1 MIAELGHFALILALC
16 LACAQAFIPLAGT
29 LSHKSLWIATARPL
43 SCGQF
48 VFVAISFAC
57 LVTAFLQDD
66 FSLAY
71 VANNSNSLLPYY
83 YKVSAVWGAHEGSLL
98 LWVLILAGWTLA
110 VAMFSRSLP
119 ADMVARVLSVMGM
132 ISVGFYLFMLLT
144 SNPFERLLPFPPMDG
159 KDLNPL
165 LQDIGLIIHPP
176 MLYMG
181 YVGFSVAFAFAVAAL
196 MAGRM
201 DSAWARWT
209 RPWTNAAWSFLT
221 VGIFLGSWWAY
232 YELGWGGWW
241 FWDPVENASLMP
253 WLAGTALIH
262 SLAVAEKRGLFRS
275 WTLLLA
281 ILAFS
286 LSLLGTFLVRSGVL
300 TSVHAF
306 ATDPTRGVFILAFLG
321 VVIGGS
327 LLLFALRSSTL
338 GATASFNW
346 LSREAGLLLNNVLL
360 VVALAMVLLGTL
372 YPLLAD
378 VLGWGKISVG
388 PPYFNFFFVPLGL
401 LLMLAMGIGANLQ
414 WKRQGS
420 GRLFSLLK
428 APLLLSPALAV
439 LWLLAAGWS
448 LKIASLLGLSAALW
462 LTLLTLQD
470 VWQKTSHSRGRR
482 VALGRLNKSYWGM
495 VTAHLGIAVLAIGIT
510 LTSNYSDQRD
520 VRLVAGE
527 HIEVAGYSF
536 AFHSVEQIR
545 GPNYIAQRGR
555 FDVFAVSEDDG
566 QGAELKSER
575 EPFTR
580 LWPEK
585 RRYLATGNTMT
596 EADIDGG
603 LFRDLYVALGEPLGD
618 GAWSVRV
625 YVKPYIRW
633 IWLGALMIA
642 LGGVIAAFDKR
653 YRKARLSVKQS
664 ANTVSSE
671 ASSALALAKKES

>member
-16 LACAQAFIPLAGT
+16 LAFVQALVPLAGT
-29 LSHKSLWIATARPL
+29 IVNKPLWIATARPL

-48 VFVAISFAC
+48 VFVAMSFAC
-57 LVTAFLQDD
+57 LVTVFLQDD
-66 FSLAY
+66 FSVAY
-71 VANNSNSLLPYY
+71 VANNSNSLLPDY

-110 VAMFSRSLP
+110 VAMFSRTLP

-132 ISVGFYLFMLLT
+132 IAVGFYLFMLLT

-165 LQDIGLIIHPP
+165 LQDVGLIIHPP

-196 MAGRM
+196 LAGRM

-253 WLAGTALIH
+253 WLAGTALMH
-262 SLAVAEKRGLFRS
+262 SLAVSEKRGLFRS

-327 LLLFALRSSTL
+327 LLLFALRSSSL

-360 VVALAMVLLGTL
+360 VVMLAMILLGTL
-372 YPLLAD
+372 YPLVAD

-401 LLMLAMGIGANLQ
+401 LLVLAMGVGANLQ
-414 WKRQGS
+414 WKRQATG
-420 GRLFSLLK
+420 SLLSLSK
-428 APLLLSPALAV
+428 APLLISPVLAV
-439 LWLLAAGWS
+439 LWLLLAGWS

-462 LTLLTLQD
+462 LTLFTLQD
-470 VWQKTSHSRGRR
+470 VWKKSEHSRGRR
-482 VALGRLNKSYWGM
+482 AGLSRLKLSYWGM
-495 VTAHLGIAVLAIGIT
+495 VIAHLGIAVLAIGIT

-527 HIEVAGYSF
+527 RIEVAGYSF
-536 AFHSVEQIR
+536 LFRGIEQIR
-545 GPNYIAQRGR
+545 GPNYVSQQGS
-555 FDVFAVSEDDG
+555 FDVFTIVNGVDDKPVTTL
-566 QGAELKSER
+566 Q
-575 EPFTR
+575 
-580 LWPEK
+580 PEK
-585 RRYLATGNTMT
+585 RRYLATGNMMT
-596 EADIDGG
+596 EADINGG

-625 YVKPYIRW
+625 YVKPFIFW
-633 IWLGALMIA
+633 IWLGAMMIA
-642 LGGVIAAFDKR
+642 LGGVIAVLDKR
-653 YRKARLSVKQS
+653 YRKAPVNQTRENVKQPAVAQQS
-664 ANTVSSE
+664 DPKP
-671 ASSALALAKKES
+671 ALAHAKKGS

>member
-1 MIAELGHFALILALC
+1 MIAEIGHFALILALG
-16 LACAQAFIPLAGT
+16 LAFAQALIPLAGT
-29 LSHKSLWIATARPL
+29 VANKPLWIATARPL

-57 LVTAFLQDD
+57 LVTVFLQDD
-66 FSLAY
+66 FSVAY

-110 VAMFSRSLP
+110 VAMFSRTLP
-119 ADMVARVLSVMGM
+119 SDMVALVLSVMGM
-132 ISVGFYLFMLLT
+132 IAVGFYLFMLLT
-144 SNPFERLLPFPPMDG
+144 SNPFERLLPFPPQDG

-165 LQDIGLIIHPP
+165 LQDVGLIIHPP

-196 MAGRM
+196 LAGRM

-253 WLAGTALIH
+253 WLAGTALMH
-262 SLAVAEKRGLFRS
+262 SLAVSEKRGLFRS

-327 LLLFALRSSTL
+327 LLLFALRSSSL
-338 GATASFNW
+338 GATANFNW

-360 VVALAMVLLGTL
+360 VVMLAMILLGTL
-372 YPLLAD
+372 YPLVAD

-401 LLMLAMGIGANLQ
+401 LLVLAMGVGASLQ
-414 WKRQGS
+414 WKRQATGS
-420 GRLFSLLK
+420 LRSLLK
-428 APLLLSPALAV
+428 APILISPVLAV
-439 LWLLAAGWS
+439 LWLLLAGWS
-448 LKIASLLGLSAALW
+448 LKIASLLGLTAALW
-462 LTLLTLQD
+462 LILFTLQD
-470 VWQKTSHSRGRR
+470 VWKKSEHSRGRR
-482 VALGRLNKSYWGM
+482 SGLGRLKPSYWGM

-527 HIEVAGYSF
+527 RIQVVGYDFLFKGIEQV
-536 AFHSVEQIR
+536 R
-545 GPNYIAQRGR
+545 GPNYIAQQGS
-555 FDVFAVSEDDG
+555 FDVFTTTDG
-566 QGAELKSER
+566 VDGKPFATLK
-575 EPFTR
+575 
-580 LWPEK
+580 PEK
-585 RRYLATGNTMT
+585 RRYLATGNIMT

-625 YVKPYIRW
+625 YVKPFIRW
-633 IWLGALMIA
+633 IWLGAFMIA
-642 LGGVIAAFDKR
+642 LGGVIAVFDKR
-653 YRKARLSVKQS
+653 YRKTRVDVKQPAVAQQS
-664 ANTVSSE
+664 DPGPD
-671 ASSALALAKKES
+671 LAHAKKES

>member
-16 LACAQAFIPLAGT
+16 LAFAQALIPLAGT
-29 LSHKSLWIATARPL
+29 IAHKPLWMATARPL
-43 SCGQF
+43 STGQF

-57 LVTAFLQDD
+57 LVTVFLQDD
-66 FSLAY
+66 FTVAY
-71 VANNSNSLLPYY
+71 VANNSNSLLPDH

-98 LWVLILAGWTLA
+98 LWALILAGWTLA
-110 VAMFSRSLP
+110 VAIFSRTLP
-119 ADMVARVLSVMGM
+119 LDMVARVLAVMGM
-132 ISVGFYLFMLLT
+132 IAVGFYLFMLLT
-144 SNPFERLLPFPPMDG
+144 SNPFERLLPFPPVDG

-176 MLYMG
+176 LLYMG
-181 YVGFSVAFAFAVAAL
+181 YVGFSVAFAFAIAAL
-196 MAGRM
+196 LAGRM

-262 SLAVAEKRGLFRS
+262 SLAASEKRGLFRS

-360 VVALAMVLLGTL
+360 VVTLAMVLLGTL
-372 YPLLAD
+372 YPLVAD

-401 LLMLAMGIGANLQ
+401 LLVLSMGAGASLQ
-414 WKRQGS
+414 WKRQTPGN
-420 GRLFSLLK
+420 FTPLLK
-428 APLLLSPALAV
+428 APAFISPILAV
-439 LWLLAAGWS
+439 LWLLLAGWE
-448 LKIASLLGLSAALW
+448 LKVASLIGLTAALW
-462 LTLLTLQD
+462 LIVFTLQD
-470 VWQKTSHSRGRR
+470 VWKKSAHSAGRGSGM
-482 VALGRLNKSYWGM
+482 ARLKPSYWGM
-495 VTAHLGIAVLAIGIT
+495 VIAHLGIAVLAIGIT

-520 VRLVAGE
+520 VRLVTGE
-527 HIEVAGYSF
+527 RIEVAGYGF
-536 AFHSVEQIR
+536 LFESVEQVR
-545 GPNYIAQRGR
+545 GPNYIAQQGS
-555 FDVFAVSEDDG
+555 FAVFVSDDG
-566 QGAELKSER
+566 VDAKS
-575 EPFTR
+575 FTT
-580 LWPEK
+580 LHPEK
-585 RRYLATGNTMT
+585 RRYLATGNMMT

-633 IWLGALMIA
+633 IWLGAMMIA
-642 LGGVIAAFDKR
+642 LGGVIAAIDKR
-653 YRKARLSVKQS
+653 YRKARVNVQQPAVAVPGVTSPD
-664 ANTVSSE
+664 
-671 ASSALALAKKES
+671 LALAKKES